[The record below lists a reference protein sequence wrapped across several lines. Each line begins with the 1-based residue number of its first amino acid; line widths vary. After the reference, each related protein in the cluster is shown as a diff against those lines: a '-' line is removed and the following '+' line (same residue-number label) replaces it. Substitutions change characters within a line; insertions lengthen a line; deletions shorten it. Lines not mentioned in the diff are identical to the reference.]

1 MNIYLEAL
9 KRASANSSTRG
20 HTKGAVQ
27 RFQQLRREVET
38 GAEQRYL
45 DKAINK
51 KKKQKKGA
59 PGFGK
64 PKELKQAPTA
74 ILPPADVQRAIR
86 EGRKKGNSFSDILKN
101 IQAQKQ
107 LRDIVVKENRLG
119 LPAPPPKIPDNETSR
134 KQLNDILLKLHDQ
147 KGY

>member
-45 DKAINK
+45 DKAIK
-51 KKKQKKGA
+51 KRKKRA

-86 EGRKKGNSFSDILKN
+86 EGRKKGNSVISCMIKSVASCVMSPLALSKLYIYTWQLFSL
-101 IQAQKQ
+101 ASY
-107 LRDIVVKENRLG
+107 VK
-119 LPAPPPKIPDNETSR
+119 
-134 KQLNDILLKLHDQ
+134 
-147 KGY
+147 